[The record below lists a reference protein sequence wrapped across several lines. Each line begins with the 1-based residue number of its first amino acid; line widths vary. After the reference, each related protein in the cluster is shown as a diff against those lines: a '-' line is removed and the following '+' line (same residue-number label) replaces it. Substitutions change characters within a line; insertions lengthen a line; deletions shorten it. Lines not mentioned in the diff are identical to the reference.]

1 MLEPFLEAIR
11 NLFRRKE
18 APSGMTSREWQSVAP
33 AIRQRAFFSAT
44 IANAKVLKNYKKMLL
59 DQMEGATEE
68 VVSPFG
74 VRSIAYK
81 ETGLADFKLRARDF
95 LIKEGLA
102 SEADFKGGG
111 GSVKNI
117 ASSARLQLIYNTN
130 IEQANELA
138 QYIRRVSDPQIINR
152 WPAARFFRRPGAII
166 KRPRHVEAEG
176 EIRRWDDFDFWL
188 FQNGE
193 DIGGFGVP
201 WGPFGFNSYMIQQ
214 PVSRAVAEKLGLV
227 QPGERVMPPDLSRF
241 GVTLPQ
247 KLRQGVKADLDDVP
261 DDIANAARRRL
272 IQRLGPGAV
281 DAQGRPTLE
290 AARAA
295 LAALGG

>member
-33 AIRQRAFFSAT
+33 AIRQRSFFSAT
-44 IANAKVLKNYKKMLL
+44 VANAKVLAKYKRMLL

-68 VVSPFG
+68 VVSPSG

-81 ETGLADFKLRARDF
+81 ETSLAKFKERARDF
-95 LIKEGLA
+95 LVQEGLA
-102 SEADFKGGG
+102 SDADFKNE
-111 GSVKNI
+111 SIQNL
-117 ASSARLQLIYNTN
+117 ASSSRLQLIYNTN
-130 IEQANELA
+130 IEQANELVNF
-138 QYIRRVSDPQIINR
+138 IRRVSDPFLINR
-152 WPAARFFRRPGAII
+152 YPAARFFRRPGAII

-188 FQNGE
+188 FQNAE

-247 KLRQGVKADLDDVP
+247 KLKAGVKAKLDDVP
-261 DDIANAARRRL
+261 DDIAQAARKR
-272 IQRLGPGAV
+272 IAERLGPQAIGPDGNV
-281 DAQGRPTLE
+281 TLE
-290 AARAA
+290 TARAL
-295 LAALGG
+295 LASLRG